1 MIRLNITFVFILL
14 ASTLSAQN
22 FKAGAIGGISTSQV
36 SGDQM
41 GGFNKVGLKIGS
53 FVNHP
58 INSATRGEL
67 ALYYIDK
74 GSNDLNSNFRID
86 LSYVETSWSVQKTS
100 KGFIY
105 EGGLLFSI
113 LVDGKT
119 YDIYGYED
127 VTKSDFYKFDV
138 GAKLAAGIKLR
149 PKLFMFW
156 EITNSLPFTPIQD
169 HPGGSTYG
177 LNRGKYNSILS
188 FSFRY
193 LYSE

>member
-1 MIRLNITFVFILL
+1 MIRLHFIFILL
-14 ASTLSAQN
+14 LTAGILSAQN

-36 SGDQM
+36 SGDQL
-41 GGFNKVGLKIGS
+41 GGFNKVGVKLGS

-58 INSATRGEL
+58 INLATRGEL
-67 ALYYIDK
+67 AMYYIDK

-86 LSYVETSWSVQKTS
+86 LSYIETSWCVQKSS

-105 EGGLLFSI
+105 EGGLLFSV
-113 LVDGKT
+113 LLDGKT
-119 YDIYGYED
+119 YDIYGYKD
-127 VTKSDFYKFDV
+127 VTKSDYNKFDI
-138 GAKLAAGIKLR
+138 GAKLAAGIKLKPR
-149 PKLFMFW
+149 LFMFW

-169 HPGGSTYG
+169 HPGGATYG
-177 LNRGKYNSILS
+177 LNKGKYNSILS

>member
-1 MIRLNITFVFILL
+1 MIQLKLTFIFVFV
-14 ASTLSAQN
+14 AGVLSAQN

-36 SGDQM
+36 SGDQL
-41 GGFNKVGLKIGS
+41 GGFNKVGVKLGS

-67 ALYYIDK
+67 AMYYIDK

-86 LSYVETSWSVQKTS
+86 LSYIETSWSIQKTS

-119 YDIYGYED
+119 YDIYAYED
-127 VTKSDFYKFDV
+127 ITKGDFNKIDI
-138 GAKLAAGIKLR
+138 GAKLAVGIKLK
-149 PKLFMFW
+149 PKLLMFW
-156 EITNSLPFTPIQD
+156 EITNSLPFTPFQD
-169 HPGGSTYG
+169 HPGGASYG
-177 LNRGKYNSILS
+177 LNKGKYNSILS
-188 FSFRY
+188 FSLRY
-193 LYSE
+193 LYSK

>member
-1 MIRLNITFVFILL
+1 MIRLHFIFILL
-14 ASTLSAQN
+14 LTAGILSAQN

-36 SGDQM
+36 SGDQL
-41 GGFNKVGLKIGS
+41 GGFNKVGVKLGS

-58 INSATRGEL
+58 INLATRGEL
-67 ALYYIDK
+67 AMYYIDK

-86 LSYVETSWSVQKTS
+86 LSYIETSWSVQKSS

-105 EGGLLFSI
+105 EGGLLFSV
-113 LVDGKT
+113 LLDGKT

-127 VTKSDFYKFDV
+127 VTKSDYYKFDI
-138 GAKLAAGIKLR
+138 GAKLSAGIKLKPR
-149 PKLFMFW
+149 LFMFW

-169 HPGGSTYG
+169 HPGGATYG
-177 LNRGKYNSILS
+177 LNKGKYNSILS

>member
-1 MIRLNITFVFILL
+1 MIRLHFIFILL
-14 ASTLSAQN
+14 LTAGILSAQN

-36 SGDQM
+36 SGDQL
-41 GGFNKVGLKIGS
+41 GGFNKVGVKLGS

-58 INSATRGEL
+58 INLATRGEL
-67 ALYYIDK
+67 AMYYIDK

-86 LSYVETSWSVQKTS
+86 LSYIETSWCVQKSS

-105 EGGLLFSI
+105 EGGLLFSV
-113 LVDGKT
+113 LLDGKT

-127 VTKSDFYKFDV
+127 VTKSDYYKFDI
-138 GAKLAAGIKLR
+138 GAKLSAGIKLKPR
-149 PKLFMFW
+149 LFMFW

-169 HPGGSTYG
+169 YPGGATYG
-177 LNRGKYNSILS
+177 LNKGKYNSILS

>member
-1 MIRLNITFVFILL
+1 MIRLHFIFILL
-14 ASTLSAQN
+14 LTAGILSAQN

-36 SGDQM
+36 SGDQL
-41 GGFNKVGLKIGS
+41 GGFNKVGVKLGS

-58 INSATRGEL
+58 INLATRGEL
-67 ALYYIDK
+67 AMYYIDK

-86 LSYVETSWSVQKTS
+86 LSYIETSWCVQKSS

-105 EGGLLFSI
+105 EGGLLFSV
-113 LVDGKT
+113 LLDGKN

-127 VTKSDFYKFDV
+127 VTKSDYNKFDI
-138 GAKLAAGIKLR
+138 GAKLAAGIKLKPR
-149 PKLFMFW
+149 LFMFW

-169 HPGGSTYG
+169 HPGGATYG
-177 LNRGKYNSILS
+177 LNKGKYNSILS

>member
-1 MIRLNITFVFILL
+1 MIRLHFIFILL
-14 ASTLSAQN
+14 LTAGILSAQN

-36 SGDQM
+36 SGDQL
-41 GGFNKVGLKIGS
+41 GGFNKVGVKLGS

-58 INSATRGEL
+58 INLATRGEL
-67 ALYYIDK
+67 AMYYIDK

-86 LSYVETSWSVQKTS
+86 LSYIETSWCVQKSS

-105 EGGLLFSI
+105 EGGLLFSV
-113 LVDGKT
+113 LLDGKT

-127 VTKSDFYKFDV
+127 VTKSDYYKFDI
-138 GAKLAAGIKLR
+138 GAKLSAGIKLKPR
-149 PKLFMFW
+149 LFMFW

-169 HPGGSTYG
+169 HPGGATYG
-177 LNRGKYNSILS
+177 LNKGKYNSILS

>member
-1 MIRLNITFVFILL
+1 MIRLHFIFIILL
-14 ASTLSAQN
+14 TVGTLSAQN

-36 SGDQM
+36 SGDQL
-41 GGFNKVGLKIGS
+41 GGFNKVGVKLGS

-58 INSATRGEL
+58 INLATRGEL
-67 ALYYIDK
+67 AMYYIDK

-86 LSYVETSWSVQKTS
+86 LSYIETSWCVQKSS

-105 EGGLLFSI
+105 EGGLLFSV
-113 LVDGKT
+113 LLDGKT

-127 VTKSDFYKFDV
+127 VTKSDYYKFDI
-138 GAKLAAGIKLR
+138 GAKLAAGIKLKPR
-149 PKLFMFW
+149 LFMFW

-169 HPGGSTYG
+169 HPGGATYG
-177 LNRGKYNSILS
+177 LNKGKYNSILS

>member
-1 MIRLNITFVFILL
+1 MIRLHFIFILL
-14 ASTLSAQN
+14 LTAGILSAQN

-36 SGDQM
+36 SGDQL
-41 GGFNKVGLKIGS
+41 GGFNKVGVKLGS

-58 INSATRGEL
+58 INLATRGEL
-67 ALYYIDK
+67 AMYYIDK

-86 LSYVETSWSVQKTS
+86 LSYIETSWCVQKSS

-105 EGGLLFSI
+105 EGGLLFSV
-113 LVDGKT
+113 LLDGKT

-127 VTKSDFYKFDV
+127 VTKSDYNKFDI
-138 GAKLAAGIKLR
+138 GAKLAAGIKLK
-149 PKLFMFW
+149 PSLFMFW

-169 HPGGSTYG
+169 HPGGATYG
-177 LNRGKYNSILS
+177 LNKGKYNSILS